1 MAATP
6 SAQQAQTES
15 ASPTFMEILMRTWL
29 RANRGF
35 LLFVAGFLFF
45 RTAVADWN
53 PVPTGSMRPTI
64 LQGDVV
70 LVDRLAYDWKVPLTN
85 VSLHHGPDP
94 QRGDVV
100 VFDSPAD
107 GSRLIKRIVAV
118 PGDRV
123 ELQQDVLIVN
133 GESARYGE
141 AVASREWV
149 APGVELP
156 ALRNVETLLGQERV
170 VQHLP
175 GIAARRDMAPIT
187 LGPDQ
192 FFMMGDN
199 RDNSFDS
206 RYLGPVERR
215 LINGRARRVL
225 VSADITDHWLP
236 RWERIGSQLH

>member
-1 MAATP
+1 
-6 SAQQAQTES
+6 
-15 ASPTFMEILMRTWL
+15 MRTWL

-85 VSLHHGPDP
+85 VSLHPVADP

-118 PGDRV
+118 PGDQI
-123 ELQQDVLIVN
+123 ELRHDVLIIN
-133 GESARYGE
+133 GQAATYGP
-141 AVASREWV
+141 AMPSQEWV
-149 APGVELP
+149 APGVEVP
-156 ALRNVETLLGQERV
+156 ALRQVETLLGQARM

-175 GIAARRDMAPIT
+175 GIAARRDVAPIT

-236 RWERIGSQLH
+236 RWDRIGSRLQ